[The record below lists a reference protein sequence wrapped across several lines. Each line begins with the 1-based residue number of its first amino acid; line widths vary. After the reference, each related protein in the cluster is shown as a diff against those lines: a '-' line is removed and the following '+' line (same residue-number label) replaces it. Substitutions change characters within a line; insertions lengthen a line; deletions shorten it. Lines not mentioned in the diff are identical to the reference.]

1 MRRSIILPVTMQF
14 SENSSEEYSPTFTWQ
29 NIIDWGQI
37 HYRDRIF
44 RKDEQIPTRPQ
55 LIYLV
60 NQGAVRLVSQIQNQA
75 ESQKLSRDRLTGL
88 GHPSKQDKLKGQRD
102 ARSRASLRDE
112 TTETTRTVGHF
123 SESEELELDRLEES
137 FLGFVGAEKPFEIV
151 AQSSFSINAYA
162 HVDRTQVVWL
172 YWQDL
177 ENWPDFRQQ
186 LYEAFRYQHQRK
198 LLWLSA
204 LGQRKTI
211 DRLTSFLTLL
221 VEEYGIDREQ
231 NCCLPYSLTHA
242 QIGSAIGSTRVT
254 VTRLMGKLRR
264 QGIISIKEDNS
275 ICVNNIYLAKVNQPK
290 K

>member
-1 MRRSIILPVTMQF
+1 MQ
-14 SENSSEEYSPTFTWQ
+14 SAENSSEESNPTFTWQ
-29 NIIDWGQI
+29 NIIDWAQT

-44 RKDEQIPTRPQ
+44 AKDEQIPARPQ

-60 NQGAVRLVSQIQNQA
+60 NKGAVRLVSHNQNST
-75 ESQKLSRDRLTGL
+75 E
-88 GHPSKQDKLKGQRD
+88 
-102 ARSRASLRDE
+102 E
-112 TTETTRTVGHF
+112 TAVLDPD
-123 SESEELELDRLEES
+123 ESEQDLNEES

-151 AQSSFSINAYA
+151 SQSTFSINAYA
-162 HVDRTQVVWL
+162 HVDQTQVAWL

-177 ENWPDFRQQ
+177 EKWPNFRQE
-186 LYEAFRYQHQRK
+186 LYESFRYQHQRK

-221 VEEYGIDREQ
+221 VEEYGVEQ
-231 NCCLPYSLTHA
+231 EQDCCLPYNLTHA

-264 QGIISIKEDNS
+264 EGIIKVQSDNS
-275 ICVNNIYLAKVNQPK
+275 ICINSLKLARVNEKMS
-290 K
+290 